1 MESIPFLG
9 VVFVFAGADVRC
21 FVSSG
26 GFTGLSSI
34 VITAGDS
41 SFTFSFAGAL
51 GLDWVVSGFSLL
63 VLVLYISPIPLASQ
77 SRFMSG
83 NVSTTLIMKSRLG
96 LFRPDNMCDNVER
109 CMFMAA
115 AN

>member
-9 VVFVFAGADVRC
+9 VVFVFAGADVCC
-21 FVSSG
+21 FVSLG
-26 GFTGLSSI
+26 GVTGFSSTA
-34 VITAGDS
+34 ITAGDS

-51 GLDWVVSGFSLL
+51 SLDWVVSGFSLL
-63 VLVLYISPIPLASQ
+63 VLYISPTPLASQ